1 MLSIE
6 FDGKSLTTPVYL
18 KMDSPDGLLLSEGVC
33 RQLGIIMYHNEVRPV
48 KTNSGKTTLRDE
60 SLSTVPLVQVNLLP
74 HQSIVAQ
81 IHCDAKEVACLID
94 QPERFLLETGVQV
107 EATLIEPDSRGIAN
121 VILSNP
127 NGYSC
132 HLSTGDVVG
141 LSHQV
146 TEIVPAEPANI
157 LAVMSDTERCELLR
171 EAVGKPQKLSWEQTE
186 TLHDCLEEFH
196 TAFSLDDNERGE
208 TDLVKMDLDW
218 RQKDA
223 TSCQTRS
230 I

>member
-1 MLSIE
+1 M
-6 FDGKSLTTPVYL
+6 TPAVRHYYVPQRSAPSQ
-18 KMDSPDGLLLSEGVC
+18 D
-33 RQLGIIMYHNEVRPV
+33 RPV
-48 KTNSGKTTLRDE
+48 KTNRDQ
-60 SLSTVPLVQVNLLP
+60 SLSTVPLVQVSLVKKVNLLP

-81 IHCDAKEVACLID
+81 VHCDAKEVACLIE
-94 QPERFLLETGVQV
+94 QPERLVLETGVQV

-146 TEIVPAEPANI
+146 PFLWNQQKKKLKLYL
-157 LAVMSDTERCELLR
+157 LAVMSDTERCKVLR
-171 EAVGKPQKLSWEQTE
+171 EAVGQPEKLSWEQTE
-186 TLHDCLEEFH
+186 KLHDCLEEFH
-196 TAFSLDDNERGE
+196 SAFSLDDNERGE
-208 TDLVKMDLDW
+208 TDLVEMEIWTGDATPKRVPARSP